1 MKWLNSV
8 RTVPESRAEREP
20 YTFYLCYVAVA
31 YRHIQGVSK
40 MRNIMR
46 EGNGRPMTIGGDLGA
61 MSLGLNGTQFS
72 QRYREISDNLVKC
85 WVCPTING
93 KITGWI
99 LGHWHNSLVQN
110 TLSGCSEPGSYVNAP
125 KFNQLSFY

>member
-1 MKWLNSV
+1 M
-8 RTVPESRAEREP
+8 
-20 YTFYLCYVAVA
+20 A

-93 KITGWI
+93 KITG
-99 LGHWHNSLVQN
+99 
-110 TLSGCSEPGSYVNAP
+110 
-125 KFNQLSFY
+125 